1 MSEINNL
8 SDIKE
13 NFDTIKSLLNSIRAQ
28 DVLNTSDTTKLLAT
42 INSKIDKLDQE
53 EHLEL
58 MNSVLATLKQT
69 LDERHSVLV
78 SKFSTIE
85 SLFSNI
91 LKNSVD
97 SLKSSEIKELF
108 DIIATNLSVF
118 SREVVSQK
126 DTLTDIILRIEA
138 LRGDDP
144 SSITIISNIDAL
156 KRDLERFNNGFE
168 SIIVNLNE
176 NFGSI
181 VKTLS
186 DIKENSLDSH
196 YDKDF
201 ENLYMTSNS
210 LLLAVQSLDKKSVQI
225 EETLANV
232 LSKTDATKTNEKLNE
247 LALQNKEIYN
257 SIGELAINC
266 NVEPLYQKIENATTL
281 INSLKEILQNV
292 DADSTSEYI
301 SKLTKMET
309 TINRVLD
316 ENDFRKVRSDLE
328 GALNQ
333 IANSISL
340 SQNDLYVVKNE
351 LETVASSIKALDIH
365 VNFQNI
371 QSTLTKSEVNIKT
384 YINDLSNKFSQLSD
398 LTFQRTVEDIKQKV
412 DTLGSEIKTVSREN
426 IEALAGSLIGLK
438 AGIDELE
445 ASYGKSGDNL
455 FKNISERLTSL
466 ENTLAGLLNAQNST
480 LSNSNSQLTEFTSAL
495 DIRMDTIAANCSTTQ
510 QGIDSL
516 KYKLDN
522 LINTNL
528 DTVVADIKSGIITSQ
543 TELSTII
550 SENSSDT
557 AKTLNLKFEEFLA
570 QTDECSKNLT
580 SIYKDGLTELRSLL
594 NSITSTLIDIVS
606 YVSVSE
612 TKNNELEF
620 DKKLSDIE
628 YSIKDYSLDTI
639 EKVNAF
645 LKENIEKINTRLTNY
660 DATSQNNFQ
669 NLATKIE
676 NNSSYIRE
684 DIKTAYKTLET
695 IKADIEEFKEYV
707 IADINNN
714 PIRTEIVDRMAG
726 LRNFLTESLNSF
738 EAKFLHQ
745 NQQKLLELQELNNR
759 IVEKIEEIPATTRN
773 TLEEIGTEI
782 SSSISNAFNEKMG
795 TAITEIRSFIE
806 VSSNSKDAE
815 IANFKNNCEQI
826 LNNFDSGISQSVERS
841 ILAQSEISEKL
852 EQFGNTL
859 YRLVGNG
866 GVTINEAF
874 QKINEIG
881 NSINDTNEENLNA
894 IINKLEALGIELSG
908 ILINETT
915 GKTREILNSLLEKTE
930 EYHSDL
936 FRGLQELSQNNNN
949 FSLAIQDD
957 LELIK
962 SELINSIQRT
972 SNSTAVLDSIFEV
985 KANLESQQENIAK
998 VTQTCAEIQETQR
1011 KLDIGQIVSDIK
1023 SNLDTQLENI
1033 EKVSQA
1039 CSKIQNSQSE
1049 NDITELI
1056 EELKSEI
1063 SAKLETSS
1071 AIEKL
1076 YNNINELKDTVV
1088 TTDDIKDALTS
1099 ISNLIGTI
1107 QTELPTGAIE
1117 YIKEQVAIISDALK
1131 ASSELTDSTNQIK
1144 THLESIDIERKEFKK
1159 QIEDDFNNVLAVLAK
1174 ISTADELKAY
1184 INTGFADLYN
1194 NICAKVDT
1202 NGSHTELVALITT
1215 IIAKQDANLA
1225 HLITRMEMINN
1236 SDVVEHLNTI
1246 KQELATELL
1255 NVFNQISF
1263 EADAADIKHSVEDSK
1278 FLLVETLTR
1287 ETEEIKTLF
1296 NQVKETLVADKEDSL
1311 RAISKIFA
1319 SNERL
1324 AKTIEDNQAIQ
1335 LKAVADIA
1343 ATTDA
1348 LTKSVE
1354 ESRTAQLAV
1363 ISEIATAN
1371 SELAKTVEANQIEQ
1385 LNAFSNVLASNKE
1398 LSEALSENHA
1408 TQTEAVEKLEELLKT
1423 NEELVETTEN
1433 NHIFQLKAISEVTV
1447 SNKELIDS
1455 VEFLKSKLAEI
1466 QQSEGEEAH
1475 YSLTDIENDLTQLR
1489 LVLSDVKSNLNKP
1502 EFHQVFNSLDM
1513 VINQIQDLKDFIPVD
1528 RVDDIN
1534 ENTVEILDLLEG
1546 LAGELKSIHST
1557 HDDIIGYVRDVE
1569 SSVTSESD
1577 KVQMSLDEFASELK
1591 EFNKDT
1597 LSNKLTTT
1605 KNDIITQIL
1614 SIVNQISFLEEQ
1626 EEIISHID
1634 EVHTHIDN
1642 MQTDI
1647 NTHVDSV
1654 QNQISGIQA
1663 QINTLSSGVD
1673 DEMGNYSLY
1682 DIEADVAKL
1691 RVTLEEIKS
1700 QGRGSEIDGLVEAL
1714 AEASATL
1721 NYLKTEIP
1729 NHEISKVRA
1738 ELEKIANDIISI
1750 SIRTNKLLISSDES
1764 YKDLKEHIETFQ
1776 AVMDNVDERTK
1787 NLYEEVGMDKI
1798 EYQVTSIKDIVGR
1811 QEQTNQVFNE
1821 VFEYLAE
1828 WVDSTG
1834 EKIGYITDKL
1844 NSSEEINEIKTSIEE
1859 LRNSTSVKFELDAQ
1873 SEKIDG
1879 MESKLN
1885 VIIESLEP
1893 TFQSQHERML
1903 MLERKINRIV
1913 DFFEPAFTKQQ
1924 ERINRLESLLD
1935 KILDVVSSGNG
1946 YGDTLDRLDR
1956 ISEIVAAKDD
1966 TQLVKKL
1973 TSFEKQITKLNKS
1986 VEKLTTYAN
1995 EK

>member
-28 DVLNTSDTTKLLAT
+28 DVLNTGDMTKLLAT
-42 INSKIDKLDQE
+42 INGKLDKLDQE

-58 MNSVLATLKQT
+58 MNSVLATIKQT

-138 LRGDDP
+138 LRGEDP

-168 SIIVNLNE
+168 SIIVNLND

-186 DIKENSLDSH
+186 DIKENSFDNH

-210 LLLAVQSLDKKSVQI
+210 LLLAVQSLDKKSVQL
-225 EETLANV
+225 EETLANI
-232 LSKTDATKTNEKLNE
+232 LAKTDSTKTSDKLTE

-266 NVEPLYQKIENATTL
+266 NVEPLYKKIDNATAL
-281 INSLKEILQNV
+281 IGSLKDILQNV

-301 SKLTKMET
+301 SKLSKMET
-309 TINRVLD
+309 AINRILD
-316 ENDFRKVRSDLE
+316 ENDFRKVRTDLE
-328 GALNQ
+328 SALNQ
-333 IANSISL
+333 IANSVSL
-340 SQNDLYVVKNE
+340 SQNDLYIVKNE

-398 LTFQRTVEDIKQKV
+398 LTFQKTVEDIKQKV
-412 DTLGSEIKTVSREN
+412 DILGTEIKTVSREN
-426 IEALAGSLIGLK
+426 VEALAGSLIGLK

-445 ASYGKSGDNL
+445 AIYGKAGESL
-455 FKNISERLTSL
+455 FKNISERLASF
-466 ENTLAGLLNAQNST
+466 ENTLSGLLNAQNAT
-480 LSNSNSQLTEFTSAL
+480 LSNSGAQVTELSTSL
-495 DIRMDTIAANCSTTQ
+495 NIKMDTATAELMTAQ
-510 QGIDSL
+510 KGIDSL
-516 KYKLDN
+516 KVKLDN
-522 LINTNL
+522 LIN
-528 DTVVADIKSGIITSQ
+528 ADYSSLIAEIKDGIADSK
-543 TELSTII
+543 TEVL
-550 SENSSDT
+550 N
-557 AKTLNLKFEEFLA
+557 TLNQSDSELLKSVSEKFNEASL
-570 QTDECSKNLT
+570 QTDECSRNLT
-580 SIYKDGLTELRSLL
+580 AIYKDGLSELRSLL

-606 YVSVSE
+606 YVSVNDTNKTNS
-612 TKNNELEF
+612 LEF
-620 DKKLSDIE
+620 EKKLSDIE
-628 YSIKDYSLDTI
+628 YSVKDYSLDSI
-639 EKVNAF
+639 EKINAF
-645 LKENIEKINTRLTNY
+645 IKENIEKINTRLTNY

-676 NNSSYIRE
+676 NNSTYIRD
-684 DIKTAYKTLET
+684 DIKTTYKTLEAV
-695 IKADIEEFKEYV
+695 KADIEEFKEYV

-726 LRNFLTESLNSF
+726 LRNFLTESLGSF
-738 EAKFLHQ
+738 EAKFLQQ
-745 NQQKLLELQELNNR
+745 NQERLLELQDLNTR
-759 IVEKIEEIPATTRN
+759 IAAKIDEIPEVSRKVLGGVSA
-773 TLEEIGTEI
+773 EIINGI
-782 SSSISNAFNEKMG
+782 NNSFNENIE
-795 TAITEIRSFIE
+795 TALSEIRSYVE
-806 VSSNSKDAE
+806 VSANTKDAE
-815 IANFKNNCEQI
+815 IANFKTNCERI
-826 LNNFDSGISQSVERS
+826 LEKFDSGISQSVERS

-852 EQFGNTL
+852 ENFGNTL

-866 GVTINEAF
+866 GISVNEAF
-874 QKINEIG
+874 QKIDEIG
-881 NSINDTNEENLNA
+881 QSINDTNEQNLNA
-894 IINKLEALGIELSG
+894 IINKMEALGIELSG
-908 ILINETT
+908 ILVNETS
-915 GKTREILNSLLEKTE
+915 GKTAQRLEEILEQSEKSSSE
-930 EYHSDL
+930 L
-936 FRGLQELSQNNNN
+936 FNGLQQLSTTHTKD
-949 FSLAIQDD
+949 SLEIKDD
-957 LELIK
+957 LEFIK
-962 SELINSIQRT
+962 SELL
-972 SNSTAVLDSIFEV
+972 NSTTKQGSNAAVLDSIFEV
-985 KANLESQQENIAK
+985 KA
-998 VTQTCAEIQETQR
+998 V
-1011 KLDIGQIVSDIK
+1011 
-1023 SNLDTQLENI
+1023 LDTQLQNLENLKNICSDTKDEEIVQAIDSLKAELSSKLAI
-1033 EKVSQA
+1033 E
-1039 CSKIQNSQSE
+1039 
-1049 NDITELI
+1049 TELVGLHKTLQ
-1056 EELKSEI
+1056 ELKNNATSPEEI
-1063 SAKLETSS
+1063 NA
-1071 AIEKL
+1071 
-1076 YNNINELKDTVV
+1076 
-1088 TTDDIKDALTS
+1088 ALTS
-1099 ISNLIGTI
+1099 LSNLINSV
-1107 QTELPTGAIE
+1107 QSELPQGAIE
-1117 YIKEQVAIISDALK
+1117 YVRGQVELISETLGINGEL
-1131 ASSELTDSTNQIK
+1131 ASSLNDIKAQLTLIDDERKQLK
-1144 THLESIDIERKEFKK
+1144 KDIEEDFNKVLTAIEGISTTEEFK
-1159 QIEDDFNNVLAVLAK
+1159 N
-1174 ISTADELKAY
+1174 Y
-1184 INTGFADLYN
+1184 INTSLADLYN
-1194 NICAKVDT
+1194 NIGARIDLS
-1202 NGSHTELVALITT
+1202 NSNTELTALITT
-1215 IIAKQDANLA
+1215 VLAKQDANLA
-1225 HLITRMEMINN
+1225 HIVARMDFINN
-1236 SDVVEHLNTI
+1236 EDVVGALGEL
-1246 KQELATELL
+1246 KQEVVTQLL
-1255 NVFNQISF
+1255 SVFNQISF
-1263 EADAADIKHSVEDSK
+1263 EADAAEIKHSFEEAKEELTATLNKVSEDVK
-1278 FLLVETLTR
+1278 A
-1287 ETEEIKTLF
+1287 LF
-1296 NQVKETLVADKEDSL
+1296 NQVEETLKTDKEDNL
-1311 RAISKIFA
+1311 RAIAKIFA

-1324 AKTIEDNQAIQ
+1324 AKTIEENQAVQ

-1354 ESRTAQLAV
+1354 ESRNAQLAV
-1363 ISEIATAN
+1363 ISEIANAN

-1385 LNAFSNVLASNKE
+1385 LNAFSNVLSSNEE
-1398 LSEALSENHA
+1398 LSKALAENQA
-1408 TQTEAVEKLEELLKT
+1408 TQTEAVNKLGELLKT
-1423 NEELVETTEN
+1423 NEELTETVEN

-1455 VEFLKSKLAEI
+1455 VELLKTQLTEI
-1466 QQSEGEEAH
+1466 QHSEGEDAN
-1475 YSLTDIENDLTQLR
+1475 YSLTDIEADLTQLR
-1489 LVLSDVKSNLNKP
+1489 LLLSDVKTNLNKP
-1502 EFHQVFNSLDM
+1502 EFNQVFSSLDM

-1528 RVDDIN
+1528 KVDDIN
-1534 ENTVEILDLLEG
+1534 DNTIEVLDLLEG
-1546 LAGELKSIHST
+1546 LAGELRNLHTT

-1569 SSVTSESD
+1569 SSVNSESD
-1577 KVQMSLDEFASELK
+1577 KIQMSLDDFANELK

-1597 LSNKLTTT
+1597 LSNKLATT

-1614 SIVNQISFLEEQ
+1614 AIVNQISFIEEQ

-1634 EVHTHIDN
+1634 EVQSHIDEVQTHID
-1642 MQTDI
+1642 D
-1647 NTHVDSV
+1647 V
-1654 QNQISGIQA
+1654 QA
-1663 QINTLSSGVD
+1663 QINTLSTGSPN
-1673 DEMGNYSLY
+1673 EMGDYSLL
-1682 DIEADVAKL
+1682 DIETDVAKL
-1691 RVTLEEIKS
+1691 RVTLEEIKA
-1700 QGRGSEIDGLVEAL
+1700 QGRGEEIDGLVEAL
-1714 AEASATL
+1714 TEASATL

-1729 NHEISKVRA
+1729 NHEISEVRA

-1776 AVMDNVDERTK
+1776 AVMDGVDERTK

-1811 QEQTNQVFNE
+1811 QELTNQVFNE

-1844 NSSEEINEIKTSIEE
+1844 SNTEDINEIKTSLEE
-1859 LRNSTSVKFELDAQ
+1859 LRSSTSVKFELDAQ
-1873 SEKIDG
+1873 SEKIDA

-1893 TFQSQHERML
+1893 TFQNHQERMQA
-1903 MLERKINRIV
+1903 LERKINRIV

-1924 ERINRLESLLD
+1924 ERINKLESLLD

-1946 YGDTLDRLDR
+1946 YGDTIDKLDR
-1956 ISEIVAAKDD
+1956 ISEIVTAKDD